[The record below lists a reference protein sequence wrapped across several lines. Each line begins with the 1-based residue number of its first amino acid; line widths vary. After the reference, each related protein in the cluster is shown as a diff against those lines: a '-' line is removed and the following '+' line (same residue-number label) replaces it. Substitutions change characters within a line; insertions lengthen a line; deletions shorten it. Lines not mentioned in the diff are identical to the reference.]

1 MFLACDT
8 NVTPMLI
15 TVTEAAKLLGLKSRG
30 SIYAK
35 IRSGELPTTD
45 TGEGRLIERSGLE
58 EKWLSITR
66 LRADSPPLRSA
77 EVRTTPKPKQPEPRT
92 DLPDYNES
100 RRRSEFEKANLLEL
114 DRKQKEGL
122 LLPRQEVETAQ
133 AAAIGISKT
142 LLLGVPSKA
151 KQRIPHLT
159 LEEVEILTGLVREAL
174 EQLANWDHE
183 A

>member
-1 MFLACDT
+1 MT
-8 NVTPMLI
+8 VNVTPVLI
-15 TVTEAAKLLGLKSRG
+15 TVTEAAKILGLKSRG
-30 SIYAK
+30 GIYRK
-35 IRSGELPTTD
+35 IQNGELPSEAGD
-45 TGEGRLIERSGLE
+45 NGPMIERSGLE

-66 LRADSPPLRSA
+66 VRADSPPLRSSKT
-77 EVRTTPKPKQPEPRT
+77 RTAPKAKQPEPRT

-122 LLPRQEVETAQ
+122 LLPRQEVEQAQ

-174 EQLANWDHE
+174 EQLANWDGE